1 MIQARNSGAMDVTMA
16 MLKNFV
22 TCMQAL
28 PTLLRVLRFYVV
40 NKANAS
46 RVGKSGG
53 ISCMLRIIKHCGK
66 RHQLVQKLALNA
78 LTCMCQPSNQEAF
91 FLGVAGIAD
100 LLKVREV
107 SYRIHFFLADNVGEK
122 DTKVLTRLGDANIS
136 YYVSVKISRVAL
148 IDNKTF
154 SKCDDI
160 WFIEQ

>member
-1 MIQARNSGAMDVTMA
+1 MTQARNSGAMDVTMA

-100 LLKVREV
+100 LLKVEAV
-107 SYRIHFFLADNVGEK
+107 PLPQFANVHFVINVKRSFPLFRALA
-122 DTKVLTRLGDANIS
+122 
-136 YYVSVKISRVAL
+136 
-148 IDNKTF
+148 KT
-154 SKCDDI
+154 
-160 WFIEQ
+160 